1 VDLSSRFI
9 DKASPGMLMWFD
21 NDTDLDP
28 LRDHPRFIEIMQKA
42 KARFA
47 AGQGQAVV
55 GA

>member
-1 VDLSSRFI
+1 
-9 DKASPGMLMWFD
+9 MLMWFD

-28 LRDHPRFIEIMQKA
+28 LRDHPRFIEIMQK

-47 AGQGQAVV
+47 AGQGQPVA